1 MSIAATGAFFGVV
14 VVVVDDDVV
23 LPFVDFGVFFF
34 FSLRSPNAALSTA
47 SSAAA
52 HATAISVSLPPVGE
66 AKERNSKQ
74 YFSPYRIETK
84 PNLSQHSA
92 AYHELL
98 IVSIR
103 VTRAVNR
110 RNSIAKLALDV
121 VVSDVVVDVE
131 FAKRTAYRSTL
142 ESTTKTIP
150 IENTTR
156 RFPT

>member
-1 MSIAATGAFFGVV
+1 LSIAATGAFFGVV

-110 RNSIAKLALDV
+110 GNSIAKLALDV
-121 VVSDVVVDVE
+121 VVSDVVDVE

>member
-1 MSIAATGAFFGVV
+1 MSIAATGAFFFGV

-121 VVSDVVVDVE
+121 VVSDVVDVE